1 MGLPYQNP
9 DDPADVKGTKLPVQ
23 QADDYQ
29 WIKGQ
34 GWTTIQAWEGATKDS
49 IVGKGQDMT
58 LAGFTHVRIS
68 QPEPGKWR
76 VEGRVEGTGD
86 GADVEAAETWEL
98 DSLSE
103 SADIATH
110 ARFQRIADD
119 ELRKVLEAIKNPV
132 SGTSPALTDADAID
146 LYLLLLRK
154 VDTYAYSVPLLRV
167 TFVPAPANVAVWFN
181 NIDKIWSMSNI
192 GISTAAISVA
202 ANAALNNNPFPLEAT
217 SEPMSAAVYGWKLDT
232 ARVTEDTNG
241 RSRFQAEWILKLWPE
256 AIYSA
261 FG

>member
-1 MGLPYQNP
+1 MGLPYNNP

-86 GADVEAAETWEL
+86 GAEVEAAETWEL
-98 DSLSE
+98 DNLAE
-103 SADIATH
+103 SADIQTH
-110 ARFQRIADD
+110 PNFRGIDND

-132 SGTSPALTDADAID
+132 AGTAPALTDGDAID
-146 LYLLLLRK
+146 LYDLLLRK
-154 VDTYAYSVPLLRV
+154 VDTYAYSVMMIRV
-167 TFVPAPANVAVWFN
+167 TAVPAPSDVSAWVNGTE
-181 NIDKIWSMSNI
+181 KIWSLNQMN
-192 GISTAAISVA
+192 ISTPSIL
-202 ANAALNNNPFPLEAT
+202 NAAAAALAYNPFGTAQNGLW
-217 SEPMSAAVYGWKLDT
+217 GWKLDT
-232 ARVTEDTNG
+232 VRVTEDTNG
-241 RSRFQAEWILKLWPE
+241 RSRFQAEWILNLWPGE
-256 AIYSA
+256 IYSI
-261 FG
+261 F